1 MLPNN
6 WLDLTTMSTDEIN
19 TILETAYSE
28 DATPNREDVFRAFE
42 MVSPEDVKVV
52 IIGQDPYPTP
62 GDADGLS
69 FSTRATKTPRSLQN
83 MFKIIKEDFGIENSS
98 PDLTKW
104 AEQGILLMNKHL
116 TCRKSDANSH
126 QHLGWDKLT
135 NELIQ
140 QLDQRFSNIVFVA
153 WGGSAQKIAESVTQN
168 IVLTSSHPS
177 PLSANRGKEPF
188 MKSHIFKRI
197 NDTLIDL
204 EREPID
210 WRT

>member
-1 MLPNN
+1 MKSP
-6 WLDLTTMSTDEIN
+6 N
-19 TILETAYSE
+19 TILEIAYQ
-28 DATPNREDVFRAFE
+28 DDTTPTHEDVFRAFE
-42 MVSPEDVKVV
+42 MVKPEDVKVV

-69 FSTRATKTPRSLQN
+69 FSTRATKVPRSLQN
-83 MFKIIKEDFGIENSS
+83 MFKVIKEDFDIENSS
-98 PDLTKW
+98 PDLTNW
-104 AEQGILLMNKHL
+104 AKQGILLMNTHL

-140 QLDQRFSNIVFVA
+140 QLDLQFSNIVFVA
-153 WGGSAQKIAESVTQN
+153 WGGSAQKITESVTNN

-188 MKSHIFKRI
+188 MKSHIFKQI
-197 NDTLIDL
+197 NDSF
-204 EREPID
+204 
-210 WRT
+210 